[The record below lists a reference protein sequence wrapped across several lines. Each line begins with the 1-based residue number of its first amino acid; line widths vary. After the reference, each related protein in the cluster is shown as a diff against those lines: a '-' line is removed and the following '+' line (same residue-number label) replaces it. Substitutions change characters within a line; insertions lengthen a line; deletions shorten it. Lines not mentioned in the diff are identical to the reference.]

1 MVRGGQEPA
10 VATGSRNDIAQY
22 DALVHAWD
30 DPRGVFAMLHWLA
43 ATRASYVP
51 AARHRGAVL
60 LDVACGGGLL
70 APHVDGKGYRHI
82 GVDLS
87 DSAVRVAARKRI
99 SVVRADA
106 RHLPFADASADVV
119 VAGEALEHV
128 ADLPRVIAELCRV
141 LRPGGLFVADTIA
154 NTALARLVVVT
165 LAERIPGGA
174 PKGIHDPALF
184 VDRKQLVEEA
194 ARHGVAL
201 TLDGLRPSLTGW
213 LRWSMGAVGAGRIVR
228 TRPTSVVFLAHGR
241 KAAA

>member
-1 MVRGGQEPA
+1 MPTV
-10 VATGSRNDIAQY
+10 TRNDIAQY
-22 DALVHAWD
+22 DDLVDAWD

-43 ATRASYVP
+43 ATRASYIP
-51 AARHRGAVL
+51 AAERRGALL

-70 APHVDGKGYRHI
+70 APHVDGKGYRHV

-99 SVVRADA
+99 FVVRADA
-106 RHLPFADASADVV
+106 GRLPFADGAADVV

-128 ADLPRVIAELCRV
+128 TDLPAVVAELCRV

-154 NTALARLVVVT
+154 NTALARLIVVT

-184 VDRKQLVEEA
+184 VDRKGLVAEA
-194 ARHGVAL
+194 ARHGVSL
-201 TLDGLRPSLTGW
+201 QLDGLRPSISGW
-213 LRWSMGAVGAGRIVR
+213 LRWSMGTLGAGRIKR
-228 TRPTSVVFLAHGR
+228 TRPTSVLFLAHGR

>member
-1 MVRGGQEPA
+1 MPA
-10 VATGSRNDIAQY
+10 AAPLVRNDIAQY
-22 DALVHAWD
+22 DDLVDAWD

-43 ATRASYVP
+43 VTRASFVP
-51 AARHRGAVL
+51 AAPRRGSVL

-82 GVDLS
+82 GLDMS
-87 DSAVRVAARKRI
+87 SSALRVAARKRI
-99 SVVRADA
+99 TVLQGDA
-106 RHLPFADASADVV
+106 ARLPFGDATVDVV

-128 ADLPRVIAELCRV
+128 TDLAAVVAELCRV

-154 NTALARLVVVT
+154 DTALAKLIVVT

-184 VDRKQLVEEA
+184 VDRKQLVAEA

-201 TLDGLRPSLTGW
+201 DLVGLRPSLMGW
-213 LRWSMGAVGAGRIVR
+213 LKWALGRSSAGRIVR
-228 TRPTSVVFLAHGR
+228 TRPTSVVFLASGR
-241 KAAA
+241 KAMA

>member
-1 MVRGGQEPA
+1 MP
-10 VATGSRNDIAQY
+10 TGLRNDITQY
-22 DALVHAWD
+22 DDLVDAWD

-51 AARHRGAVL
+51 VAPRRGAVL

-87 DSAVRVAARKRI
+87 ASAVRVAARKRI

-106 RHLPFADASADVV
+106 GHLPFADASADVV

-128 ADLPRVIAELCRV
+128 TDLPLVLGELCRV
-141 LRPGGLFVADTIA
+141 LRPGGLLVADTIA
-154 NTALARLVVVT
+154 NTALARLIVVT

-184 VDRKQLVEEA
+184 VDRKQLVATA
-194 ARHGVAL
+194 ADHGVVL
-201 TLDGLRPSLTGW
+201 QLHGLRPSLTGW
-213 LRWSMGAVGAGRIVR
+213 LRWSMGTLGAGRIVR
-228 TRPTSVVFLAHGR
+228 TRPTSVLFVAHGR

>member
-1 MVRGGQEPA
+1 MPA
-10 VATGSRNDIAQY
+10 AAPLVRNDIAQY
-22 DALVHAWD
+22 DDLVDAWD

-43 ATRASYVP
+43 VTRASFVP
-51 AARHRGAVL
+51 VAPRRGSVL

-82 GVDLS
+82 GLDMS
-87 DSAVRVAARKRI
+87 SSALRVAARKRI
-99 SVVRADA
+99 TVLQGDA
-106 RHLPFADASADVV
+106 ARLPFGDATVDVV

-128 ADLPRVIAELCRV
+128 TDLAAVVAELCRV

-154 NTALARLVVVT
+154 DTALAKLIVVT

-184 VDRKQLVEEA
+184 VDRKQLVAEA

-201 TLDGLRPSLTGW
+201 DLVGLRPSLTGW
-213 LRWSMGAVGAGRIVR
+213 LKWALGRSSAGRIVR
-228 TRPTSVVFLAHGR
+228 TRPTSVVFLASGR
-241 KAAA
+241 KAMA